1 MYERGIKVN
10 CKKANKQISE
20 LIDGRL
26 NEKDRLILLEH
37 LEVCPQCKNLYDSMN
52 AMVSGFSE
60 FGDVPLPE
68 GAENRIH
75 FALEREAQK
84 PRRKKWIKFAAIA
97 MPATAAVFA
106 AAFGISYIFSGG
118 LGSSGMQKEAAF
130 DMASASEES
139 SMLKQAPNMVAAEEE
154 SVEAMEEPL
163 VDSEGTRMMTIA
175 GEGADVIPE
184 YSVEVVYNGQSLEE
198 TVDFAEQ
205 IQSLYEGGDESFME
219 ESETII
225 DEEQGRVTIYLPN
238 GFYEDFVKAVEG
250 YENAQITQNDESM
263 KPELT
268 ENGLF
273 EVNFLFQENN

>member
-1 MYERGIKVN
+1 MN
-10 CKKANKQISE
+10 CKKANKQISA

-26 NEKDRLILLEH
+26 NEKDRSVLLEH
-37 LEVCPQCKNLYDSMN
+37 IDVCPQCKKLYDSMQ
-52 AMVSGFSE
+52 AMVGSLSA

-84 PRRKKWIKFAAIA
+84 PRRKNWIKFAAIA

-118 LGSSGMQKEAAF
+118 MGSSGMQKEAAF
-130 DMASASEES
+130 DMASVSEES

-154 SVEAMEEPL
+154 KAEALEGPL
-163 VDSEGTRMMTIA
+163 MDGDGERMMTIT
-175 GEGADVIPE
+175 GEGVDIIAE
-184 YSVEVVYNGQSLEE
+184 YSVDVVYIGQSLEE

-205 IQSLYEGGDESFME
+205 IRSLYDSPDDSYAEYGA
-219 ESETII
+219 TII
-225 DEEQGRVTIYLPN
+225 DEAQGRVTIYLPN
-238 GFYEDFVKAVEG
+238 GYYEDFVKAVEE
-250 YENAQITQNDESM
+250 YENANITQSDENV

-268 ENGLF
+268 ESGLF